1 MYRQRKR
8 FLFTLFCIILLFSS
22 VQAVILQITVRDIS
36 DNSTIP
42 HATIFLNGASYAQAD
57 NDGQISIT
65 HSGLDDQLI
74 RVTMSGY
81 DDWENLVGKNET
93 SVVAYMSRKSSILK
107 VNLYD
112 SDSLGFI
119 SGARVNISA
128 ENLTQTKLTDVTG
141 SVAFDVNAT
150 TLYSIRITAPDYLS
164 REGVIDV
171 GTENIDVQYWLLP
184 LNRFSFVVQ
193 DKDGMKAVPDV
204 EVRIDGVLA
213 GRTDSRGVLTTPVS
227 RGKTHTIEITKSGYQ
242 TFTESKVISETDA
255 LDTVVLSKA
264 LLEAFIYTVDENHV
278 PVNGTEIYINGT
290 LKGTTN
296 QFGRS
301 TFPNLVSGSYGVEVR
316 KTGYVSLNRT
326 ILVADSGEE
335 FSFEMPFETAN
346 LTIYVEE
353 KDQNILPDVTIFI
366 NGQASGFTD
375 DRGRYTTRVRFNTL
389 YNITATKDT
398 YQRVSVQKQ
407 FAHGNATPSLTLIME
422 KNPDWGLITLIVAGI
437 VGIIVLFGIIRMFGG
452 RKRRHV
458 TRKNE
463 I

>member
-1 MYRQRKR
+1 M
-8 FLFTLFCIILLFSS
+8 
-22 VQAVILQITVRDIS
+22 ILQISVRDIS
-36 DNSTIP
+36 DNSTVP
-42 HATIFLNGASYAQAD
+42 HATIFLNGTSYAKAD
-57 NDGQISIT
+57 NNGQVSIT

-74 RVTMSGY
+74 QVTMAGY
-81 DDWENLVGKNET
+81 NDWENLVGKNET
-93 SVVAYMSRKSSILK
+93 SVVVNLSPKSLILK

-112 SDSLGFI
+112 SDSLGFV

-128 ENLTQTKLTDVTG
+128 ANLTQTKLTDVRG
-141 SVAFDVNAT
+141 SVAFDVYAT

-171 GTENIDVQYWLLP
+171 GTETMDVQYWLLP
-184 LNRFSFVVQ
+184 SNRFSFVIQ
-193 DKDGMKAVPDV
+193 DKEGLRAVPDA
-204 EVRIDGVLA
+204 EVRIDGVLV
-213 GRTDSRGVLTTPVS
+213 GRTDTRGILTSPVS
-227 RGKTHTIEITKSGYQ
+227 RGKIHTIEITKTGFEA
-242 TFTESKVISETDA
+242 FTESRVINETDA
-255 LDTVVLSKA
+255 FYTIVLSKA
-264 LLEAFIYTVDENHV
+264 ILGAFFYTLDEKHV

-301 TFPNLVSGSYGVEVR
+301 TFPDLVAGSYAVEVR
-316 KTGYVSLNRT
+316 KTGYMSLNRT

-335 FSFEMPFETAN
+335 FSFVMPFETAN
-346 LTIYVEE
+346 LTIFIEE
-353 KDQNILPDVTIFI
+353 KDQHRLPDVTIFV

-375 DRGRYTTRVRFNTL
+375 DLGRYTTRVRFNTL
-389 YNITATKDT
+389 YNITASKDT
-398 YQRVSVQKQ
+398 YQTVSVQKQ
-407 FAHGNATPSLTLIME
+407 FAQGNATPSLTLIME

-437 VGIIVLFGIIRMFGG
+437 VGILVLFGIMRMLGG